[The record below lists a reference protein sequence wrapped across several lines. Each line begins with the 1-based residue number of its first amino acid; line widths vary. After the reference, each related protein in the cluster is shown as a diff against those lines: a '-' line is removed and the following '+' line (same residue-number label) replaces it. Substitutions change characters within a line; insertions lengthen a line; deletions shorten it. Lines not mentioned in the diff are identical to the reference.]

1 MTKAQT
7 KKMTSK
13 AVPQPDRELYLNG
26 RGVRAAQLGPYDVP
40 VRIRTRAYGF
50 HRKTGDNPKASVNL
64 LYNGTSAGKATD
76 ANFDLANLQ
85 VVCNIIL
92 DPKQIAAFAV
102 ESGNSGATERYV
114 GLEFWLSAA

>member
-1 MTKAQT
+1 MTTMQNETMQNAT
-7 KKMTSK
+7 
-13 AVPQPDRELYLNG
+13 VPQPDRELYLNG
-26 RGVRAAQLGPYDVP
+26 RGVRAAQLGPYTVP

-50 HRKTGDNPKASVNL
+50 HRKTGNSPTASVNL
-64 LYNGTSAGKATD
+64 LYNGSSAGKQTD

-85 VVCNIIL
+85 VVYNIIL
-92 DPKQIAAFAV
+92 DPGQVAAFAV